1 MALALAMY
9 GDSAD
14 VPTLIQLLRDERRPE
29 SLHDLAL
36 ALGLQ
41 ARPRPRPRCSKL
53 LDQDPP
59 ATVRS
64 AALDALG
71 LALVDDPALALTA
84 ISRSSNY
91 AAWPDWSSG

>member
-1 MALALAMY
+1 VTAIGSVTCPFARAGMALALAMY

-41 ARPRPRPRCSKL
+41 GSPETADLAARAPRPGSARHRPQCRAGPRSVL
-53 LDQDPP
+53 LWWTTP
-59 ATVRS
+59 
-64 AALDALG
+64 LWL
-71 LALVDDPALALTA
+71 
-84 ISRSSNY
+84 
-91 AAWPDWSSG
+91 